1 MALLR
6 WNVCG
11 RSIGLAVRA
20 SLLCAL
26 LAAPALAADGPAVSP
41 NPMIPPGEEE
51 LLAQMLG
58 RGVTLAGCN
67 LTSAAVEHTIVKATY
82 ACPEGEAVFELTHPS
97 TAPATAIQTAQFA
110 ITLQSGSPP
119 RSLTDA
125 LVSLIRSREDAFEWE
140 WLPGNDADAVDG
152 AEDEAD

>member
-1 MALLR
+1 
-6 WNVCG
+6 
-11 RSIGLAVRA
+11 
-20 SLLCAL
+20 
-26 LAAPALAADGPAVSP
+26 
-41 NPMIPPGEEE
+41 MIPPGEEE

-67 LTSAAVEHTIVKATY
+67 LTSAGVEHTIVKATY
-82 ACPEGEAVFELTHPS
+82 ACSEGEAVFELTHPS